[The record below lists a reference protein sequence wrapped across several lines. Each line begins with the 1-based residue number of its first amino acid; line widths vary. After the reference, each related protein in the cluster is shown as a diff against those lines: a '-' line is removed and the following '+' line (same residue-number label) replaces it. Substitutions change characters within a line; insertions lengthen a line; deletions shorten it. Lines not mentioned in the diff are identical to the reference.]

1 VARDINGNVLPNGT
15 CNPAGAAAAFQ
26 TCMTQFVN
34 QRRPIYLANPVV
46 GQYYGALDAY
56 VTDGTQHY
64 NGMLLTVGRRA
75 AQGFTVNANYTLSH
89 CFGSPDGSGGATA
102 NLSTG
107 YNDPN
112 NPHFDDGNCTADRR
126 HVFTLT
132 AGAETPQFEGR
143 ALRAVATGWR
153 LFGSFR
159 ALSGPFLTVTPGSD
173 RALNGQAGNP
183 GTQRANQV
191 SDAVYADDSIDPV
204 TGGRRFLLASAFAQP
219 ALGTLGTMPR
229 NSIEGIGS
237 RNIDL
242 SLTRAFRLGGSQLIE
257 FRAEAFNA
265 LNWFQWLQPGQTQA
279 SLAPNLPLN
288 SATFGQILAAGEPR
302 ILQFALKYV
311 F

>member
-1 VARDINGNVLPNGT
+1 
-15 CNPAGAAAAFQ
+15 
-26 TCMTQFVN
+26 MTQFVN
-34 QRRPIYLANPVV
+34 QRRPIYLANPAV

-64 NGMLLTVGRRA
+64 NGMLLSIGRRSA
-75 AQGFTVNANYTLSH
+75 RGLTVNANYTLSR

-102 NLSTG
+102 NLGTG

-112 NPHFDDGNCTADRR
+112 NPHLDDGNCTSDRR

-132 AGAETPQFEGR
+132 AGAETPQFAGR
-143 ALRAVATGWR
+143 AVRAVASGWR

-159 ALSGPFLTVTPGSD
+159 ALSAPFLTITTGSD
-173 RALNGQAGNP
+173 RALNGQAG
-183 GTQRANQV
+183 TQRVDQV
-191 SDAVYADDSIDPV
+191 SDNVYADNSIDPV
-204 TGGRRFLLASAFAQP
+204 TGGRRFLLSGAFAQP
-219 ALGTLGTMPR
+219 AFGTFAAMER
-229 NSIEGIGS
+229 NSVAGIGS
-237 RNIDL
+237 RSIDL
-242 SLTRAFRLGGSQLIE
+242 SLTRAFHVGGAQMLE

-265 LNWFQWLQPGQTQA
+265 LNWFQWLQPGQTQP

-288 SATFGQILAAGEPR
+288 SATFGQILAADNPR